1 MQARLDGQQ
10 LELSVADGEKLEAL
24 LAEANQVVAEQ
35 GRAVVSIQCDGQ
47 EVGAE
52 ALTAALSKPL
62 NEFQRVELTSAP
74 AKEVAEAVLNQAG
87 ALVAETERNHSDIV
101 ELLNEGNTVRG
112 MELLGGS
119 FRLWQ
124 QAHDAVTQAVRLG
137 RIQLDQVEVEGVSS
151 VEIINGLKDKLGQIK
166 DALEARDYVMLAD
179 ILQYELGQTVQSWI
193 ALINRLRGQL
203 ADES

>member
-1 MQARLDGQQ
+1 MEALLDGQPV
-10 LELSVADGEKLEAL
+10 EISIADGQKLEAL
-24 LAEANQVVAEQ
+24 LAEVNQIVAGR

-47 EVGAE
+47 EVNAE
-52 ALTAALSKPL
+52 ALTAALGKPL
-62 NEFQRVELTSAP
+62 SEFQRVELTSAP
-74 AKEVAEAVLNQAG
+74 AKEVADAVLNQAG
-87 ALVAETERNHSDIV
+87 ALVAETERDHGDIV

-124 QAHDAVTQAVRLG
+124 QAHDAVLQAVRLG
-137 RIQLDQVEVEGVSS
+137 GIRLDEVEVDGVSS
-151 VEIINGLKDKLGQIK
+151 MEIINGLKDKLAQIK

-179 ILQYELGQTVQSWI
+179 ILQYELGDTVQSWI
-193 ALINRLRGQL
+193 ALIGRMRERL